1 MSISQRPTYFYR
13 AMTATDVPAAHALS
27 VQLKWPHRLED
38 WAMLQRVAQ
47 GFVVEDQGRLI
58 GTAFTCAQGNYATIG
73 LVIVD
78 DEYQGQ
84 GIGRKLMELAIEAC
98 GSRTAVLN
106 ATLVGAPLYA
116 SQGFVD
122 FGHIQQHQGQ
132 ALVPAPLEL
141 ELAAGE
147 RCRELSEADH
157 AELIELA
164 NAGSGLE
171 RSVVLN
177 DLFEVVEHSAG
188 IERDGHLCA
197 FALLRPFGRGRCI
210 GPVIAQNLEQA
221 QHLIAVLLA
230 QVPDAFVRIDIPSNS
245 GLAPWLEEAGL
256 KQVDTVA
263 QMARGTPPQ
272 ATGAVR
278 QFAPVTQAIG

>member
-1 MSISQRPTYFYR
+1 MSRSQRATYFYR
-13 AMTATDVPAAHALS
+13 AMTAADVRAAHALS

-38 WAMLQRVAQ
+38 WAMLQRVAH

-58 GTAFTCAQGNYATIG
+58 GTAFTCPQGDYATIG

-78 DEYQGQ
+78 GDYQGQ

-98 GSRTAVLN
+98 GSRTPILN
-106 ATLVGAPLYA
+106 ATLAGAPLYA

-132 ALVPAPLEL
+132 ALPPTPEP
-141 ELAAGE
+141 LAAGE
-147 RCRELSEADH
+147 QCRSLSVADH
-157 AELIELA
+157 AALIRLA
-164 NAGSGLE
+164 NAGSGLD
-171 RSVVLN
+171 RKAILD
-177 DLFEVVEHSAG
+177 DLFEVVEQAVG
-188 IERDGHLCA
+188 IEREGRLCA

-210 GPVIAQNLEQA
+210 GPVVAQNPGQA
-221 QHLIAVLLA
+221 RHLIAVLLA
-230 QVPDAFVRIDIPSNS
+230 EVPDAFVRIDIPSDC

-256 KQVDTVA
+256 KPVDTVA

-272 ATGAVR
+272 AGAAVQ
-278 QFAPVTQAIG
+278 QFALVTQAIG

>member
-1 MSISQRPTYFYR
+1 MSSSQRPLYFYR
-13 AMTATDVPAAHALS
+13 AMTAADVPSAHALS

-58 GTAFTCAQGNYATIG
+58 GTAFTCTQGRYATIG

-98 GSRTAVLN
+98 GSRTAILN
-106 ATLVGAPLYA
+106 ATLAGAPLYA

-132 ALVPAPLEL
+132 ALSLAPQPLS
-141 ELAAGE
+141 AGE
-147 RCRELSEADH
+147 RCRPLSEADQ

-164 NAGSGLE
+164 NAGSGLD
-171 RSVVLN
+171 RSAVLN
-177 DLFEVVEHSAG
+177 DLFDIVEHAVV
-188 IERDGHLCA
+188 IEQNGHLCG
-197 FALLRPFGRGRCI
+197 FAMLRPFGRGRSI
-210 GPVIAQNLEQA
+210 GPVVAQTPEQA
-221 QHLIAVLLA
+221 RHMIAELLTR
-230 QVPDAFVRIDIPSNS
+230 VPDTFVRIDIPSDS
-245 GLAPWLEEAGL
+245 DLAAFLEEAGL
-256 KQVDTVA
+256 KQIDTVA
-263 QMARGTPPQ
+263 QMALGAPPE
-272 ATGAVR
+272 ATGAVQ
-278 QFAPVTQAIG
+278 QFALVTQAIG

>member
-1 MSISQRPTYFYR
+1 MSTLQRPTYLYR
-13 AMTATDVPAAHALS
+13 SMTVADVPAAHDLS

-58 GTAFTCAQGNYATIG
+58 GSAFTCPQGSHATIG
-73 LVIVD
+73 LVIVS

-98 GSRTAVLN
+98 GSRTAILN
-106 ATLVGAPLYA
+106 ATLAGAPLYA

-122 FGHIQQHQGQ
+122 FGHVQQHQGQ
-132 ALVPAPLEL
+132 AVAPAAQP
-141 ELAAGE
+141 LAAGE
-147 RCRELSEADH
+147 RCRALAD
-157 AELIELA
+157 ADNAQLIQLA
-164 NAGSGLE
+164 YAGSGLDRE
-171 RSVVLN
+171 AVLN
-177 DLFEVVEHSAG
+177 DLFDVVERSVG
-188 IERDGHLCA
+188 IERDGQLCA

-210 GPVIAQNLEQA
+210 GPVVAQTAEQA
-221 QHLIAVLLA
+221 RHLIAELLA
-230 QVPDAFVRIDIPSNS
+230 QVPDAFVRIDIPSNT

-263 QMARGTPPQ
+263 QMARGTPPH
-272 ATGAVR
+272 ASSAVR
-278 QFAPVTQAIG
+278 QFALVTQAIG

>member
-47 GFVVEDQGRLI
+47 GFVVEDLGRLI
-58 GTAFTCAQGNYATIG
+58 GTAFTCAQGDYATIG

-98 GSRTAVLN
+98 GSRTAILN
-106 ATLVGAPLYA
+106 ATLAGAPLYA

-141 ELAAGE
+141 AAGE
-147 RCRELSEADH
+147 RCRELSAADH
-157 AELIELA
+157 AELIQLA

-230 QVPDAFVRIDIPSNS
+230 QVPDAFVRIDIPSSS

-272 ATGAVR
+272 ASGAVR